1 MKTRIL
7 YVGTLIDLAL
17 IFEPDEEPESD
28 EVFQSMLNNNNT
40 KGMAQRKEKSV
51 EKEQPKRLAI
61 LLRTMVNG
69 YMLEVNNEGYMYF
82 NAQSLLEGF
91 LVHVGME
98 RLEAMTKEEIK
109 TMVEAVK
116 DGSAIKKL
124 QAEVTELKNVIND
137 QKKEIREQKR
147 VIKDLKKE
155 LNIED

>member
-1 MKTRIL
+1 
-7 YVGTLIDLAL
+7 
-17 IFEPDEEPESD
+17 
-28 EVFQSMLNNNNT
+28 
-40 KGMAQRKEKSV
+40 MAQK
-51 EKEQPKRLAI
+51 KEQMEQKRLAI

-98 RLEAMTKEEIK
+98 RLETMTKEEIK
-109 TMVEAVK
+109 EMVNSIK
-116 DGSAIKKL
+116 DGSAVKKL

>member
-1 MKTRIL
+1 
-7 YVGTLIDLAL
+7 
-17 IFEPDEEPESD
+17 
-28 EVFQSMLNNNNT
+28 
-40 KGMAQRKEKSV
+40 MAQK
-51 EKEQPKRLAI
+51 KEQIEQKRLAI
-61 LLRTMVNG
+61 LLRTMLNG

-109 TMVEAVK
+109 EMVNAIK

-124 QAEVTELKNVIND
+124 QAEVTELKATIND
-137 QKKEIREQKR
+137 QKKEIREQKKE
-147 VIKDLKKE
+147 IKNLKKE

>member
-1 MKTRIL
+1 
-7 YVGTLIDLAL
+7 
-17 IFEPDEEPESD
+17 
-28 EVFQSMLNNNNT
+28 
-40 KGMAQRKEKSV
+40 MAQK
-51 EKEQPKRLAI
+51 KEQIEQKRLAI

-82 NAQSLLEGF
+82 NAQSLLEGI

-109 TMVEAVK
+109 EMVTSIK

-124 QAEVTELKNVIND
+124 QAEVTELKTVIND
-137 QKKEIREQKR
+137 QKKEIREQKG
-147 VIKDLKKE
+147 VIKELKKE

>member
-1 MKTRIL
+1 MNK
-7 YVGTLIDLAL
+7 
-17 IFEPDEEPESD
+17 
-28 EVFQSMLNNNNT
+28 
-40 KGMAQRKEKSV
+40 KV
-51 EKEQPKRLAI
+51 ENEQAKEQKRLAI

-91 LVHVGME
+91 MVHVGLE

-109 TMVEAVK
+109 EMVTSIK

-124 QAEVTELKNVIND
+124 QAEVTELKTVIND
-137 QKKEIREQKR
+137 QKKEIREQKG
-147 VIKDLKKE
+147 VIKELKKE